1 MAIGGEELYAHG
13 RLETLERWFQIMPLE
28 CLDTPLLCLK
38 AQVLLGRG
46 NAPEAQILVDLVRGR
61 MLLHEEPTVLLLQAK
76 LERINGKYETALT
89 TARRVYEQTQ
99 DPGQQATA
107 LRLIANCQFRL
118 GHSVACAIDD
128 LRAALAL
135 EQQRGDLDALAMIQ
149 HDLGMCY
156 EATGMLDEAEV
167 CYINESAA
175 WSTLG
180 NQGRQA
186 LGLNSTGV
194 VQHMRGRYHEAH
206 ATLRTAL
213 QKAQDSGVPAY
224 VAAILTSLGD
234 FYSDLELWEQAHIAY
249 HDAQQQGGSAF
260 IRSYLE
266 LAVIRL
272 SLRQHQPR
280 AAALALK
287 QISPTTQ
294 QRQSGQIMLLRSML
308 ACLQRDYAQAI
319 AIARQFI
326 AAAAPDT
333 LREIAQAHLCYA
345 WGLAGATPAATAEWL
360 AALER
365 AAQIGTQL
373 GDDTFLIVETLP
385 MRTVLRQAA
394 AAGWPR
400 ATEWLARQQDLR
412 LLAQLL
418 TRTDERPVFVVRT
431 LGADQITLN
440 GQPIDIGWQKARE
453 VLYYLLA
460 HPNGSAADTLR
471 EEIWPDLPPQRSRDA
486 LKTAIYKLR
495 VVLPQGLIVSQGRQI
510 YRLDLETVHLD
521 YDVMQ
526 FLATLETQRDN
537 DEALFDA
544 LDLYRGAYLPWSD
557 NPWSS
562 AIRTVL
568 EQRYL
573 QILRLMATRRF
584 SHRAYLDALALYQRL
599 LAVDNLDEAAHSG
612 VMRCFIALGNRAAA
626 IEQYR
631 TLCRLIQDELGLAMG
646 QDSEAEQL
654 YHQIIAV
661 S

>member
-38 AQVLLGRG
+38 AKILVDRG
-46 NAPEAQILVDLVRGR
+46 HAPEAQILVDLARAR
-61 MLLHEEPTVLLLQAK
+61 MHPDQEPAVLLLQAK
-76 LERINGKYETALT
+76 LERITGNYETALA
-89 TARRVYEQTQ
+89 TARRAYEQSR
-99 DPGQQATA
+99 DPSQQATA
-107 LRLIANCQFRL
+107 LCLIANCQFRL
-118 GHSVACAIDD
+118 GSDIGDAIEH
-128 LRAALAL
+128 LHRAL
-135 EQQRGDLDALAMIQ
+135 EIERQRGDLYALAMIQ

-156 EATGMLDEAEV
+156 EAMGMLSEAET
-167 CYINESAA
+167 CYVNGSAA

-186 LGLNSTGV
+186 MVLNSTGV

-234 FYSDLELWEQAHIAY
+234 LYSDLELWEQAHTAY

-294 QRQSGQIMLLRSML
+294 QRQNAQIMLLHGML

-319 AIARQFI
+319 AIARQVI
-326 AAAAPDT
+326 AEAAPDT

-345 WGLAGATPAATAEWL
+345 WGIAGATPTETTELL

-373 GDDTFLIVETLP
+373 GNDTFLIVETLP
-385 MRTVLRQAA
+385 MRAVLRQAA
-394 AAGWPR
+394 AAGWPH
-400 ATEWLARQQDLR
+400 ATEWLTRQQDLR
-412 LLAQLL
+412 LLAQFL

-495 VVLPQGLIVSQGRQI
+495 AVLPQGLIVSQGRQI
-510 YRLDLETVHLD
+510 YRLDLETVYLD

-526 FLATLETQRDN
+526 FLATLETYRDN

-562 AIRTVL
+562 AIRTAL

-612 VMRCFIALGNRAAA
+612 VMRCFIALGYRAAA

-631 TLCRLIQDELGLAMG
+631 TLCRLIQDELGLDIDR
-646 QDSEAEQL
+646 DSEAERL
-654 YHQIIAV
+654 YHQIIAAP
-661 S
+661 